1 MYKYFNSKPND
12 SYKKMRPDMFWAD
25 LSDAY
30 IGLDDFR
37 GIDGKNYS
45 YLYFC
50 HSIITIW
57 WHITV
62 RYLWLLKA
70 RMSLGR
76 MGPIGLSAFIIPQP
90 IYRNKRNAIGW
101 ASQSQYE

>member
-1 MYKYFNSKPND
+1 MHGGQRESYIKVGQSALIPFIPTGSLMYKYFYSKPND

-50 HSIITIW
+50 HSIITI
-57 WHITV
+57 
-62 RYLWLLKA
+62 
-70 RMSLGR
+70 
-76 MGPIGLSAFIIPQP
+76 
-90 IYRNKRNAIGW
+90 
-101 ASQSQYE
+101 